1 LPADPHVVLT
11 NEALAAEPSHGNPI
25 APRWRDEASDPA
37 VARALAVVAY
47 VNAGPQIRDRRD
59 VDGVH
64 HVVVAGA
71 RELAL
76 RHWVKNPLLKLIPT
90 KKKYVR

>member
-1 LPADPHVVLT
+1 LPADPHVVLP

-47 VNAGPQIRDRRD
+47 VNAGPQIRD

-76 RHWVKNPLLKLIPT
+76 RHWVKTPLPKLIPT
-90 KKKYVR
+90 MKKYVR